1 VACHD
6 QIEPLSVGE
15 GHYGVYLGADHSKPL
30 DYLAGMGVEAE
41 TEPPEGVEV
50 REVPEALYAVF
61 ETSFQD
67 IGSTYGQIWG
77 EWLPSSSYEQDAVK
91 LGFDYYPPSMAQG
104 DPRIELWVPIQKKE
118 D

>member
-30 DYLAGMGVEAE
+30 DYLA
-41 TEPPEGVEV
+41 
-50 REVPEALYAVF
+50 
-61 ETSFQD
+61 
-67 IGSTYGQIWG
+67 
-77 EWLPSSSYEQDAVK
+77 
-91 LGFDYYPPSMAQG
+91 SMAQG